1 MYMVSFKNELKEAEE
16 AELTTET
23 LFQKVDSW
31 LTKFFPEY
39 AKACEELDYK
49 LPHQNISS
57 PGKLLYGDSY
67 PEPDIRLNTGGSEGI
82 YIDYEILYRVSEFPD
97 AAKYYETCSGSD
109 VSDVIPCRIGT
120 YKMLNEGPDA
130 YRQMGMIVGYLTY
143 ATELYFT
150 VNDAL
155 IKKQNS

>member
-1 MYMVSFKNELKEAEE
+1 MYMVSFKDELKETKGT
-16 AELTTET
+16 ELTTET
-23 LFQKVDSW
+23 LFRKVDSW

-49 LPHQNISS
+49 LPRRNISS
-57 PGKLLYGDSY
+57 PGKLLYGASY
-67 PEPDIRLNTGGSEGI
+67 PEPDIRLNAGGSEGI
-82 YIDYEILYRVSEFPD
+82 YIDYGILYRVSEFPD
-97 AAKYYETCSGSD
+97 AAKYVVCSGSD
-109 VSDVIPCRIGT
+109 VSDIIPCRIGT
-120 YKMLNEGPDA
+120 YKTLKEGPDA
-130 YRQMGMIVGYLTY
+130 YRQMGLIIGYLTY

>member
-1 MYMVSFKNELKEAEE
+1 MYMVSFKDELKETKGT
-16 AELTTET
+16 ELTTET
-23 LFQKVDSW
+23 LFRKVDSW

-49 LPHQNISS
+49 LPRRNISY

-97 AAKYYETCSGSD
+97 AAKYAVYSGSD
-109 VSDVIPCRIGT
+109 VSDIIPCRIGT
-120 YKMLNEGPDA
+120 YKTLKEGPDA
-130 YRQMGMIVGYLTY
+130 YRQMGLIVGYLTY

>member
-1 MYMVSFKNELKEAEE
+1 MYMVSFKDELKETKGT
-16 AELTTET
+16 ELTTET
-23 LFQKVDSW
+23 LFRKVDSW

-49 LPHQNISS
+49 LPRRNISS
-57 PGKLLYGDSY
+57 PNKLLYGDSY
-67 PEPDIRLNTGGSEGI
+67 PEPDIRLNAGGSEGI

-97 AAKYYETCSGSD
+97 AAKYAACPGSD

-120 YKMLNEGPDA
+120 YKTLNEGPDA

-143 ATELYFT
+143 ATELYLA

>member
-16 AELTTET
+16 TELTTET

-49 LPHQNISS
+49 LPHRNISS
-57 PGKLLYGDSY
+57 LGKLLYGASY
-67 PEPDIRLNTGGSEGI
+67 PEPDIRLNAGGSEGI
-82 YIDYEILYRVSEFPD
+82 YIDYGILYRVSEFPD
-97 AAKYYETCSGSD
+97 AAKYAARSGSD
-109 VSDVIPCRIGT
+109 VSDIIPCRIGT
-120 YKMLNEGPDA
+120 YKTLKEGPDA
-130 YRQMGMIVGYLTY
+130 YRQMGLIVGYLTY

>member
-1 MYMVSFKNELKEAEE
+1 MYMVSFKDELKETKGT
-16 AELTTET
+16 ELTTET
-23 LFQKVDSW
+23 LFRKVDSW

-49 LPHQNISS
+49 LPRRNISS
-57 PGKLLYGDSY
+57 PGKLLYGASY
-67 PEPDIRLNTGGSEGI
+67 PEPDIRLNAGGSEGI
-82 YIDYEILYRVSEFPD
+82 YIDYGILYRVSEFPD
-97 AAKYYETCSGSD
+97 AAKYAVCSGSD
-109 VSDVIPCRIGT
+109 VSDIIPCRIGT
-120 YKMLNEGPDA
+120 YKTLNEGPDA